1 MNNTNDTIK
10 SLTVSSEDET
20 PEIKLEDLIDIN
32 SLLLSTFNQADANV
46 ISSNSFI
53 NIGQSSASPG
63 IANTQGIIPT
73 VAPSPNTSVGT
84 GTLGTTINIAPNTLG
99 TAVGAWNQT
108 TGTWNT
114 AQSSFAF
121 EDEVEKKI
129 IKIVKKELGPVLS
142 RLAILETPSPEVM
155 EKFESLKM
163 AYEHYKLLEGL
174 MFSEIEKAK
183 TK

>member
-1 MNNTNDTIK
+1 MNNADDIIK

-73 VAPSPNTSVGT
+73 VAPLPNTIVGT

-99 TAVGAWNQT
+99 TATGAWNS
-108 TGTWNT
+108 
-114 AQSSFAF
+114 AQSSFTF

-129 IKIVKKELGPVLS
+129 TKIVKKELGPVLS